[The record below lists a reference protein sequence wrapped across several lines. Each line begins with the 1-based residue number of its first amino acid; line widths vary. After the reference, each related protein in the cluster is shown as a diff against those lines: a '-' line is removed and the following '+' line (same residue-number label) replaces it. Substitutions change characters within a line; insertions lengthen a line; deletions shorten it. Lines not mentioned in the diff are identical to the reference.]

1 MKLKD
6 RVAIVTGAGSGIGQ
20 ATAVLFA
27 AEGAKVAVVDLKPDG
42 ARATA
47 EQIEKA
53 GGQALAIA
61 ADISRS
67 DDNRD
72 AVAQAVARWGR
83 LDVFYANAG
92 VPQWPT
98 NVEDVDESTF
108 DRIMAV
114 NVKGVFLGAK
124 FAVPVMKKQKSG
136 VILITGSTAA
146 FKPRPGGQCYAASK
160 GAVTVMGQ
168 SLAVELAPFGIRVVV
183 IAPVATETPM
193 LSTFMGKKEV
203 DDEGMQRYR
212 ATVPLGR
219 LNRPDDLAKAAL
231 FLASDDASMVTGSP
245 FIVDGG
251 RCA

>member
-20 ATAVLFA
+20 ATAILFA
-27 AEGAKVAVVDLKPDG
+27 AEGAKVTAVDLKPDA

-53 GGQALAIA
+53 GGQALAVA
-61 ADISRS
+61 ADVSRS

-72 AVAQAVARWGR
+72 AVAQTVARWGR

-98 NVEDVDESTF
+98 PVEDMDESTF

-124 FAVPVMKKQKSG
+124 FAAPVMKKQKSG

-146 FKPRPGGQCYAASK
+146 FRPRPGGQCYAASK

-168 SLAVELAPFGIRVVV
+168 SLAVELAPFGVRVVV

-203 DDEGMQRYR
+203 DAEGMERYT

-219 LNRPDDLAKAAL
+219 LNRPDDLARAAL
-231 FLASDDASMVTGSP
+231 FLASDDAAMVTGSP
-245 FIVDGG
+245 FIIDGG